1 VNASNSETNNRRVS
15 LRTIASAAKVS
26 LMTVSY
32 ALRNSPQV
40 SVDERA
46 RIQAIAEKLGYKPDP
61 LLTHLMQHL
70 RSQRVL
76 KSGGNLAV
84 LQTLDAPFV
93 KKLVRGAAARAARL
107 GYNLDHIELG
117 SYSGRAQALT
127 RMLVAR
133 GVSGLILAP
142 TANPA
147 SYDQLLDWS
156 RFAAVAM
163 TYSVVDPRVHRVV
176 THHFD
181 NAVRTFSLLDQRGFK
196 RIALAMTRDMEFRA
210 NHSYSGAYFRTT
222 LESGNAILPIL
233 FIDDTSRR
241 GMRAWL
247 DQNKPDAIVAANAH
261 QVRDI
266 LLPGLGAR
274 ACAEIAFATLDHEQ
288 TAGIAGIDQRFEII
302 GGHALDAVVAQ
313 IHRNEKGL
321 PDNPT
326 IAMVEGHWN
335 EESGLFP
342 FRPQKAFTK

>member
-1 VNASNSETNNRRVS
+1 MTPSTSDINDRRVS

-40 SVDERA
+40 SSEERT
-46 RIQAIAEKLGYKPDP
+46 RIQGIAEKLGYKPDP

-70 RSQRVL
+70 RSQRAL

-93 KKLVRGAAARAARL
+93 KRLVQGASARAARL

-117 SYSGRAQALT
+117 AYSGRAQALT
-127 RMLVAR
+127 RMLIAR
-133 GVSGLILAP
+133 GISGLILAP

-181 NAVRTFSLLDQRGFK
+181 NAVRTFALLDQRGFK
-196 RIALAMTRDMEFRA
+196 RVALAMTRDMEFRA

-222 LESGNAILPIL
+222 LESGKKILPIL
-233 FIDDTSRR
+233 FLDDTSRR
-241 GMRAWL
+241 SMRTWFE
-247 DQNKPDAIVAANAH
+247 DNQPDAIVAANAH

-274 ACAEIAFATLDHEQ
+274 ICAQTAFATLDYEQ

-342 FRPQKAFTK
+342 FQSKKS